1 MNCDYWWL
9 PKYSVVFDKI
19 PSKLVMFWCVWSR
32 HPERF
37 EQDYIPHT
45 FSFWT
50 LFFFFLFSYFEAMFR
65 SFMPENNTVT
75 VGRITLI
82 FRSPIFGV
90 PQLSKR
96 LKHAKVEEGDGDLY
110 TNLLFVTLDADI
122 TFIIIT
128 SIVFSSTFY
137 WCLLIASF
145 VFVLFSFE
153 HTRKQLTVFFPHKD
167 YHWWDN
173 SFARSF
179 QLSSSLYLS
188 WRCVNAA
195 WGLTVSFMSYVS

>member
-1 MNCDYWWL
+1 
-9 PKYSVVFDKI
+9 
-19 PSKLVMFWCVWSR
+19 
-32 HPERF
+32 
-37 EQDYIPHT
+37 
-45 FSFWT
+45 
-50 LFFFFLFSYFEAMFR
+50 MFR

-137 WCLLIASF
+137 
-145 VFVLFSFE
+145 
-153 HTRKQLTVFFPHKD
+153 
-167 YHWWDN
+167 
-173 SFARSF
+173 
-179 QLSSSLYLS
+179 
-188 WRCVNAA
+188 
-195 WGLTVSFMSYVS
+195 